1 MSDEKKLAY
10 TVHVDGRRYRKGMTA
25 SEIGADAEQIGD
37 HAWEGYEPRTGTGAV
52 VESRSGLPGG
62 DGTTTV
68 PLVSPD
74 GDEVDQDEV
83 ERRLTPPATV
93 PDGLGG
99 DGTTPIPGATAETV
113 EKADGDADEA
123 KPDSSVKK
131 PTSAQKTTPA
141 KRTGSSRNGSGS

>member
-1 MSDEKKLAY
+1 MSERKLAH
-10 TVHVDGRRYRKGMTA
+10 TVHVDGRRYRRGTTA
-25 SEIGADAEQIGD
+25 AEIGADAEKIGD
-37 HAWEGYEPRTGTGAV
+37 HAWEGAPPRETE
-52 VESRSGLPGG
+52 VESLRARSGLPGG
-62 DGTTTV
+62 DGTTV
-68 PLVSPD
+68 PLVSGD
-74 GDEVDQDEV
+74 GDEVDQEV
-83 ERRLTPPATV
+83 VEQRLTPAATV

-113 EKADGDADEA
+113 DKADGDADEA